1 MKITASDFSEE
12 QLNDISK
19 LLYSAATEWF
29 AAHPDYQDE
38 AEQQQAQKAS

>member
-12 QLNDISK
+12 QLNDIAK
-19 LLYSAATEWF
+19 LLCSAATEWF
-29 AAHPDYQDE
+29 AAHPDQDA

>member
-12 QLNDISK
+12 QLNNIAK
-19 LLYSAATEWF
+19 LLYSAAAEWLTTN
-29 AAHPDYQDE
+29 PDYQDS